1 VRRWV
6 PAFLCIALAACGGD
20 DAEPSAARTPTA
32 TPDARATPEPASQ
45 EIREIAN
52 RYLAAFARSDWA
64 GVCAT
69 LVPSERRHFDR
80 RAGSCER
87 AFSFPKT
94 PRRELQLLRNSR
106 AGEIRI
112 APNQAII
119 EVTELGWRKP
129 YMRLYAIE
137 ERGAWGIA
145 RSRKQRES

>member
-1 VRRWV
+1 VRWWL
-6 PAFLCIALAACGGD
+6 PAFLCIGLAACGGD

-32 TPDARATPEPASQ
+32 TAEARATPEPTSQ
-45 EIREIAN
+45 EIRQAAN
-52 RYLAAFARSDWA
+52 RYLAAFGRSDWA

-87 AFSFPKT
+87 AFAATEATKRE
-94 PRRELQLLRNSR
+94 RRLLRNSR

-112 APNQAII
+112 GPNQAII
-119 EVTELGWRKP
+119 EITELGWREP
-129 YMRLYAIE
+129 FMRLYAIE